1 MVGFVHH
8 SIYLKLI
15 LKKNPPLICTVKAS
29 FLSLGSVWG
38 QVGLFVVKK
47 TSELKG
53 SVIDAVE
60 PEPTQRRAVFWGDL

>member
-15 LKKNPPLICTVKAS
+15 KKKKSPLICTVKAS